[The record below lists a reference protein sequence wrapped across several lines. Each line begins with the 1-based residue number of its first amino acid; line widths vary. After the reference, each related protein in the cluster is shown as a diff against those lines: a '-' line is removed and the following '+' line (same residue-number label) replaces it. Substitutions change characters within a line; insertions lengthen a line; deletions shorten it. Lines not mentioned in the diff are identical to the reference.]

1 MSQSLVQ
8 IYVHVVFS
16 SKDRK
21 QYLIDSAVRE
31 RLHLYLVGA
40 CRNMES
46 PSLQVGGVADHVHL
60 LIRLGKTV
68 DIATLVRELKRESSN
83 WVKSE
88 FPQVGNFSWQCGY
101 GAFSIS
107 PSHAND
113 VVSYIQNQ
121 AEHHKQVSF
130 QDEFRRICQ
139 KYCVPLDERY
149 AWD

>member
-8 IYVHVVFS
+8 IYVHIVFS
-16 SKDRK
+16 TKDRK
-21 QYLIDSAVRE
+21 PYLRDLEARE
-31 RLHLYLVGA
+31 RFHAYLVGA
-40 CRNMES
+40 CRNMQS
-46 PSLQVGGVADHVHL
+46 PSLQVGGVEDHVHL

-68 DIATLVRELKRESSN
+68 DIATLVRELKRESSK
-83 WVKSE
+83 WGKVE
-88 FPQVGNFSWQCGY
+88 FPQLGNFSWQSGY

-130 QDEFRRICQ
+130 QEEFRRICQ